1 MKQYT
6 RINMIYFNIN
16 AVTVINRN
24 CMFLN
29 NILKCLLY
37 IWGVY
42 ILWNIMVVMAQLS
55 TLLALCLR
63 MSPKSTPVNDQGIL
77 YNTETQQQ
85 QPLSGKQEGCVRL
98 HQLLFI

>member
-1 MKQYT
+1 
-6 RINMIYFNIN
+6 
-16 AVTVINRN
+16 
-24 CMFLN
+24 MF
-29 NILKCLLY
+29 IVH
-37 IWGVY
+37 WGVY

-85 QPLSGKQEGCVRL
+85 PLSGKTERVRPCASG
-98 HQLLFI
+98 HILFI